1 MGLKS
6 ILLKFDIAKQTWDV
20 KKTPFEIPYYSAAVT
35 LENGEILL
43 VGGCLVTS
51 VYKYNPYT
59 SNLLLQIRLKLRHHC
74 HAAGKSMLLS
84 D

>member
-1 MGLKS
+1 M
-6 ILLKFDIAKQTWDV
+6 LLQYDIAKQTWEI
-20 KKTPFEIPYYSAAVT
+20 KKTPFEVPYYSAAVT

-43 VGGCLVTS
+43 MGGCLVTS

-59 SNLLLQIRLKLRHHC
+59 SNLLLQIYLKSKHRY
-74 HAAGKSMLLS
+74 HAAEKSTRQQ